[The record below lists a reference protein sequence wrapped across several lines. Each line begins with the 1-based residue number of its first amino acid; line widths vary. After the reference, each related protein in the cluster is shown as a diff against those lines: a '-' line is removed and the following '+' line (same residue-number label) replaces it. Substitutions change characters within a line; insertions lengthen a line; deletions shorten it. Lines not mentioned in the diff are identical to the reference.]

1 MKQMRKIILGVGF
14 VCLFSMLTLHSSG
27 GDTPSPCDDPLS
39 WSDGCCD
46 ADGNYIPDD
55 PACPI
60 DGGVVALLAAGV
72 GYGLKRVRDSRKEKR
87 AAE

>member
-1 MKQMRKIILGVGF
+1 MKPTKKIIYITGV
-14 VCLFSMLTLHSSG
+14 VLFLALSSFRSFA
-27 GDTPSPCDDPLS
+27 GDTPNPCNDPLGPP
-39 WSDGCCD
+39 DGCCD

-72 GYGLKRVRDSRKEKR
+72 GYGLKRARDSKKAKAVSE
-87 AAE
+87 